1 MRLEACIIEQE
12 GVDQYAVITTKPN
25 LDFLTWYFAC
35 VFECANFLL
44 YVVNRH
50 LNCTGRSV
58 FLSQKYRQFYSLN
71 SVLLFSKQ
79 PH

>member
-1 MRLEACIIEQE
+1 MRLEVCINEEE
-12 GVDQYAVITTKPN
+12 GIVQCAVITTKPN
-25 LDFLTWYFAC
+25 LNFLNLYFAC

-71 SVLLFSKQ
+71 SALLFSKQ
-79 PH
+79 LH